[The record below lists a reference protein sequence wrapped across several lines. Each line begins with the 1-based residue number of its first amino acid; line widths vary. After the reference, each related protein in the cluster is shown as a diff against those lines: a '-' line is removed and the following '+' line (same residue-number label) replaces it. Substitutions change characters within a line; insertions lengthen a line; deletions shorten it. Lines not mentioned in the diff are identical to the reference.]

1 MRSKPLL
8 AALRAEDDF
17 FSLFNAN
24 VSTSIKG
31 APMGEDHNTP
41 LADDIL
47 EGADRIALF
56 LFGDP
61 KQRRRVYWLAEK
73 QSLPVFRLGQ
83 SLCARKSTLRQF
95 IERQEGAAN
104 GSNR

>member
-1 MRSKPLL
+1 MS
-8 AALRAEDDF
+8 D
-17 FSLFNAN
+17 
-24 VSTSIKG
+24 
-31 APMGEDHNTP
+31 DHNTR

-56 LFGDP
+56 LFGP